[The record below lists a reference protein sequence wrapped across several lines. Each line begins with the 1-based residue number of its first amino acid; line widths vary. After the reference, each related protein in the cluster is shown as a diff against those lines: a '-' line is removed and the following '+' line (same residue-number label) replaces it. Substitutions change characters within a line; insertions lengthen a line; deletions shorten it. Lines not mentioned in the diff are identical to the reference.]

1 MKTLITAVL
10 IAVTLGMTQAE
21 LRHTQRNYILRRQ
34 EAAQILPTSLTLPL
48 SWQIGF
54 AGIDSEILRFAQND
68 ITGAATTQYPHPRN
82 DRVFAESVILR
93 PWSDPDLVLQGEWG
107 P

>member
-1 MKTLITAVL
+1 MADEGSGEGKRQMGVNMAHRCLKRLNERTQTMKTLITAVL

-54 AGIDSEILRFAQND
+54 AGIARGGND
-68 ITGAATTQYPHPRN
+68 PIPPP
-82 DRVFAESVILR
+82 SK
-93 PWSDPDLVLQGEWG
+93 
-107 P
+107 

>member
-21 LRHTQRNYILRRQ
+21 LRHTQRNYIMRRQ

-54 AGIDSEILRFAQND
+54 ARKEPLSSS
-68 ITGAATTQYPHPRN
+68 GADVDAAPKGR
-82 DRVFAESVILR
+82 RVGVK
-93 PWSDPDLVLQGEWG
+93 VGEG
-107 P
+107 S